1 MPADYHHS
9 LYLATSETY
18 PNGLILRPNLKD
30 LIATHYPDAAGPVEK
45 VAVEFQTL
53 YYKPIPEEAE
63 IITLYYYKNPDEITL
78 VSDLLSWIPSHLQK
92 PLMVNYL
99 VKELFSQIEEG
110 IDGQTPNTTKYMNF
124 YGQALMMMEA
134 FYPKASKPYYKVT
147 STPVWY

>member
-1 MPADYHHS
+1 
-9 LYLATSETY
+9 
-18 PNGLILRPNLKD
+18 
-30 LIATHYPDAAGPVEK
+30 
-45 VAVEFQTL
+45 
-53 YYKPIPEEAE
+53 
-63 IITLYYYKNPDEITL
+63 
-78 VSDLLSWIPSHLQK
+78 
-92 PLMVNYL
+92 MVNYL